1 MFGKVGFVLLTA
13 GVVSFFAELVD
24 EFLSVLSSGEVAL
37 WASGGSGSV
46 LMVAFATGLV
56 LLLPTTGSGVMGRGI
71 VLFLTSLSG
80 VGSFM
85 VLLAAVAL

>member
-46 LMVAFATGLV
+46 IVVAFAAG
-56 LLLPTTGSGVMGRGI
+56 
-71 VLFLTSLSG
+71 
-80 VGSFM
+80 
-85 VLLAAVAL
+85 